1 MFPLLVPRRKWKVD
15 RLNVCVDDFVTVQ
28 DSNALRGKWI
38 TGRVRGV
45 PRAGRKSQER
55 KSENTN
61 WRIFKAYHE
70 DSSSATS

>member
-1 MFPLLVPRRKWKVD
+1 MKMDYR
-15 RLNVCVDDFVTVQ
+15 
-28 DSNALRGKWI
+28 
-38 TGRVRGV
+38 TGNRGV